1 MAKPP
6 PQVIKVTS
14 RWLPWWG
21 GVGACS
27 HPLRG
32 HIPAAAHPSPL
43 RCWDRMLRHSRG
55 PCCTHPSGSS
65 GMVGAPW
72 AGVTVTTSSSLP
84 AEPSGAFSSS
94 SPRAATVATWPTWG
108 ACGRSRCCIHVRRAL
123 RHQGSAGGMET
134 EVLQKMPC
142 LMPFASP
149 RCLSQVSGDG
159 GRAWLRTP
167 SSLSSVEHLTEKM
180 KTTIQ
185 RGLVL
190 RHKIPKEQWWL
201 KLRPLMKI
209 LAKDKDSYDMSHSGQ
224 LEHVQPWSV

>member
-1 MAKPP
+1 M
-6 PQVIKVTS
+6 
-14 RWLPWWG
+14 G
-21 GVGACS
+21 GLRPEPMLYTCS
-27 HPLRG
+27 KS
-32 HIPAAAHPSPL
+32 PSA
-43 RCWDRMLRHSRG
+43 
-55 PCCTHPSGSS
+55 SGI
-65 GMVGAPW
+65 
-72 AGVTVTTSSSLP
+72 
-84 AEPSGAFSSS
+84 
-94 SPRAATVATWPTWG
+94 
-108 ACGRSRCCIHVRRAL
+108 C
-123 RHQGSAGGMET
+123 
-134 EVLQKMPC
+134 
-142 LMPFASP
+142 